1 MSFVP
6 MISRLHRRSWIS
18 GRAAGRV
25 SARRLITVGFS
36 FSAAAAVLGVLL
48 AVAFGPVLPW
58 AVVGP
63 SLIALGSGT
72 AFPTRS
78 RLHRRPVP
86 ERAQRRRPVASVMP
100 LATNAVIASAVA
112 PIVTGSVTALVLTS
126 LPSSLYGCLLW
137 VWHLAA
143 TSRPFRATSQ

>member
-1 MSFVP
+1 MAIFNENSHLNSTK
-6 MISRLHRRSWIS
+6 IL
-18 GRAAGRV
+18 
-25 SARRLITVGFS
+25 GFS

-72 AFPTRS
+72 AFPTI
-78 RLHRRPVP
+78 
-86 ERAQRRRPVASVMP
+86 QVALLDLFPSVRGAAASVAGVMP

-112 PIVTGSVTALVLTS
+112 PIVTGSVTALALTS
-126 LPSSLYGCLLW
+126 LALIVLGCLLW

-143 TSRPFRATSQ
+143 TADPSRATSQ